1 MIIKGFTSESG
12 LYTGNVYPDACMLY
26 GEQNPSI
33 SYTEKGFLSCFG
45 NALSEGNLEGL
56 RRIVF
61 QRSELPVGNNA
72 VLICSIK
79 IGDNY
84 LNAWLAGNPGS
95 TSPYPYIYSWQLQ
108 FNNTAY
114 NVGVISTFVSL
125 PGDLRYENTQALCLA
140 LGGVEGYNTQGV
152 PTFSDPNFVLFAY
165 AVDADGNLFANYY
178 GYGIGDTEIL
188 KEEIPLMADVD
199 RDLLEWDTEDPYT
212 KGGTSKPGGDG
223 RPGSGNGSYDFD
235 SDEQELPDLD
245 TLLSVGDTDLVSV
258 FAPTRSQLRSLA
270 SFLWTDNF
278 INAIKKL
285 KGDPFDCI
293 IGLHIVP
300 LTVVGAATTLFVGNV
315 DTEISMTKSSKQFY
329 EVNCGTLNLA
339 PIWDA
344 YLDYQCR
351 IDIYLPFCGIHRLQ
365 PDDVFGKNLTLK
377 YVVDIVSGAVIAY
390 ILQDGKVLYAYSGNC
405 AYQIPVTG
413 LNYSEMIRSAV
424 QGIAMA
430 GVGLATGGMAAPMA
444 AGALAGTAINTAI
457 SKPQIQKSGSLGG
470 NAGYLGIGKP
480 FIIIYA
486 PNQCL
491 PNNMPHYTGYP
502 SMMTAA
508 LGSLTGF
515 TVVDSIHLDG
525 IGATDSEKDEIM
537 AALKEGVLL

>member
-1 MIIKGFTSESG
+1 MIIRGFFSEKGV
-12 LYTGNVYPDACMLY
+12 YTGSVYPDPCLLY
-26 GEQNPSI
+26 GSTNPSI
-33 SYTEKGFLSCFG
+33 NYRDNGLLECTG
-45 NALSEGNLEGL
+45 NELNAGNLEGL
-56 RRIVF
+56 KRITYDK
-61 QRSELPVGNNA
+61 SEMPTYGNA
-72 VLICSIK
+72 ILLCSIK
-79 IGDNY
+79 VGDNY
-84 LNAWLAGNPGS
+84 LNAWLAGAQAPGLA
-95 TSPYPYIYSWQLQ
+95 IYSWQLQ
-108 FNNTAY
+108 FQNETYNTQ
-114 NVGVISTFVSL
+114 VISTLINLTFGFS
-125 PGDLRYENTQALCLA
+125 YEHQEGIAFA
-140 LGGVEGYNTQGV
+140 FGGVEGYNTQGV
-152 PTFSDPNFVLFAY
+152 PIFDDPNFVLFWY
-165 AVDADGNLFANYY
+165 YIDENGDLYSNYY
-178 GYGIGDTEIL
+178 GYGIGDTETL
-188 KEEIPLMADVD
+188 KEQIPLMRDID
-199 RDLLEWDTEDPYT
+199 QDLLEWDTEDPYT
-212 KGGTSKPGGDG
+212 KGGTSKPGGNG

-258 FAPTRSQLRSLA
+258 FAPTRAQLRSLA
-270 SFLWTDNF
+270 SFLWTDDF

-300 LTVVGAATTLFVGNV
+300 LTVTGAAATLHVGNV

-502 SMMTAA
+502 SMVTAA

>member
-1 MIIKGFTSESG
+1 MIIRGFFSEKGV
-12 LYTGNVYPDACMLY
+12 YTGSIYPDPCLLY
-26 GEQNPSI
+26 GSTNPSI
-33 SYTEKGFLSCFG
+33 DYRTNGLLECFG
-45 NALSEGNLEGL
+45 NGLNAGNLEGL
-56 RRIVF
+56 KRITYNKN
-61 QRSELPVGNNA
+61 EMPAYGDAIL
-72 VLICSIK
+72 LCSIK
-79 IGDNY
+79 VGDNY
-84 LNAWLAGNPGS
+84 LNAWLAGSQATGNA
-95 TSPYPYIYSWQLQ
+95 IYSWQLQ
-108 FNNTAY
+108 FQNDTYNTQ
-114 NVGVISTFVSL
+114 VISTLISL
-125 PGDLRYENTQALCLA
+125 NFGFSYEHQEGIAFA
-140 LGGVEGYNTQGV
+140 FGGVEGYNTQGV
-152 PTFSDPNFVLFAY
+152 PIFDDPNFVLFWYYIDENGDLY
-165 AVDADGNLFANYY
+165 ADYH
-178 GYGIGDTEIL
+178 GYGIGDTETL
-188 KEEIPLMADVD
+188 KEQIPLMRDID

-212 KGGTSKPGGDG
+212 KGGTSKPGGNG

-258 FAPTRSQLRSLA
+258 FAPTRAQLRSLA
-270 SFLWTDNF
+270 SFLWTDDF

-300 LTVVGAATTLFVGNV
+300 LTVTGAAATLHVGNV

-405 AYQIPVTG
+405 AYQIPITG
-413 LNYSEMIRSAV
+413 LNYSEMIRGAV
-424 QGIAMA
+424 QGLATA
-430 GVGLATGGMAAPMA
+430 GIGLATGGMAAPMA

-502 SMMTAA
+502 SMVTAA

-537 AALKEGVLL
+537 TALKEGVLL

>member
-1 MIIKGFTSESG
+1 MIIRGFFSEKGV
-12 LYTGNVYPDACMLY
+12 YTGSVYPDPCLLY
-26 GEQNPSI
+26 GSTNPSI
-33 SYTEKGFLSCFG
+33 NYRTNGLLECSGSEL
-45 NALSEGNLEGL
+45 NAGNLEGL
-56 RRIVF
+56 KRITYAK
-61 QRSELPVGNNA
+61 SEMPTYGDAIL
-72 VLICSIK
+72 LCSIK
-79 IGDNY
+79 VGDNY
-84 LNAWLAGNPGS
+84 LNAWLAGHEAPGLA
-95 TSPYPYIYSWQLQ
+95 IYSWQLQ
-108 FNNTAY
+108 FQNDTYNTQ
-114 NVGVISTFVSL
+114 VISTLISL
-125 PGDLRYENTQALCLA
+125 TFGFSYEHQEGIAFA
-140 LGGVEGYNTQGV
+140 FGGVEGYNTQGV
-152 PTFSDPNFVLFAY
+152 PIFDDPNFVLFW
-165 AVDADGNLFANYY
+165 YY
-178 GYGIGDTEIL
+178 IDENGDLYSDYHGYGIGDTEIL
-188 KEEIPLMADVD
+188 KEQIPLMRDID

-212 KGGTSKPGGDG
+212 KGGTSKPGGNG

-245 TLLSVGDTDLVSV
+245 TLLSVGDTDLVSI
-258 FAPTRSQLRSLA
+258 FAPTRAQLRSLA
-270 SFLWTDNF
+270 SFLWTDDF

-315 DTEISMTKSSKQFY
+315 DSGISMTKSSKQFY

-424 QGIAMA
+424 QGIATA

-502 SMMTAA
+502 SMVTAS